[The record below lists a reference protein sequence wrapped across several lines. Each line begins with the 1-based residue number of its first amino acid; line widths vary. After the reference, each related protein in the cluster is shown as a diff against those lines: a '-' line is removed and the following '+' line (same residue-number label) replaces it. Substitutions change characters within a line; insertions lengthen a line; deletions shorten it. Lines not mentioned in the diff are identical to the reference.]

1 MSMSTP
7 VSIMIVEDEWDL
19 ARLLGMY
26 VANSGFDSILFTEP
40 LLALDHYIQNS
51 KTYALIVVDWSMPD
65 LNGVEL
71 AKEIRKF
78 NSQVKIL
85 LITGW
90 LVEDVLDSIGFKEA
104 KISAVLRKPI
114 DLENFGPRIVQ
125 LCSRD
130 EGSTNIH
137 R

>member
-1 MSMSTP
+1 
-7 VSIMIVEDEWDL
+7 
-19 ARLLGMY
+19 
-26 VANSGFDSILFTEP
+26 
-40 LLALDHYIQNS
+40 
-51 KTYALIVVDWSMPD
+51 MPY
-65 LNGVEL
+65 LNGMEL

-90 LVEDVLDSIGFKEA
+90 LIEDVLDSIGFKEA
-104 KISAVLRKPI
+104 KISAVLRKPV

-125 LCSRD
+125 LCSRED
-130 EGSTNIH
+130 ESTNSH